1 MPENTPLKYVRFW
14 QEVYIAAVR
23 SGKQSTEAAQIAN
36 SALTDL
42 LKLSTEKM

>member
-1 MPENTPLKYVRFW
+1 MPENMPLKNVRFW

-23 SGKQSTEAAQIAN
+23 SGKQATEAAALAN
-36 SALTDL
+36 RALTDM